1 VAFSFCGGEEMFG
14 WLKRKRTTHAE
25 DMAKV
30 LDETRKQ
37 MEAASGATPMMRGEK
52 QPPKFDPHVL
62 VREYSQAFIGNMRI
76 SNVQR
81 SQTSLYHKWRFVKR
95 ERAITFTGTVAE
107 FREYLAGWR

>member
-14 WLKRKRTTHAE
+14 WLKRKAHEPA
-25 DMAKV
+25 DMSKYPPGQVVRVVGGVPIDPPA
-30 LDETRKQ
+30 
-37 MEAASGATPMMRGEK
+37 
-52 QPPKFDPHVL
+52 PPKFDPHVQ
-62 VREYSQAFIGNMRI
+62 VREWDQAFIGNMRI

-107 FREYLAGWR
+107 FREYLAEWR